1 MGRSIELYWTRI
13 CPLAYL
19 VKPSSRIARL
29 VLMASAIPNTS
40 TYSRE
45 RPKRKYDTHT
55 HARRRGAIV
64 SFGAPSADTWSAV
77 VVRLSRHGISRGHLS
92 NWLGWFQNQWLRWG
106 GGGSLSGRNPVRRN
120 LAATALDFSTSTMND
135 PKMDGRRVSCA
146 RVKGRYADIF
156 DLCSASR

>member
-1 MGRSIELYWTRI
+1 MELAAVT
-13 CPLAYL
+13 
-19 VKPSSRIARL
+19 
-29 VLMASAIPNTS
+29 SAT
-40 TYSRE
+40 
-45 RPKRKYDTHT
+45 
-55 HARRRGAIV
+55 
-64 SFGAPSADTWSAV
+64 
-77 VVRLSRHGISRGHLS
+77 
-92 NWLGWFQNQWLRWG
+92 GWAGSKTNGCDG